1 MTEITVHLDTYASEQ
16 EAQAIHEALISTGAT
31 NIEVKRDYKRTAGA
45 DGLLPWTVIV
55 IAPFSL
61 LAYGFFTQLGKN
73 AADRIYPTLERE
85 VGIKLKALM
94 KKMSDARN
102 QRYGM
107 QIPGNILLEDTI
119 SGATVVIDI
128 GVPDSAYH
136 ALSQVNLSS
145 FGPTYVWY
153 NHDTQ
158 EWTTNDQENS
168 RQAFS

>member
-16 EAQAIHEALISTGAT
+16 EAQAIHEALIPTGAT
-31 NIEVKRDYKRTAGA
+31 SIEVKRDYERKAGA
-45 DGLLPWTVIV
+45 DGSLPWTIII

-73 AADRIYPTLERE
+73 AADHIYPIIEKE
-85 VGIKLKALM
+85 VGLKLKELM

-102 QRYGM
+102 QRYDM
-107 QIPGNILLEDTI
+107 EIPGTIRLEDTI
-119 SGATVVIDI
+119 SGATVVIDM
-128 GVPDSAYH
+128 GLPDSAYH

-153 NHDTQ
+153 NHDSQ
-158 EWTTNDQENS
+158 EWTTY
-168 RQAFS
+168 